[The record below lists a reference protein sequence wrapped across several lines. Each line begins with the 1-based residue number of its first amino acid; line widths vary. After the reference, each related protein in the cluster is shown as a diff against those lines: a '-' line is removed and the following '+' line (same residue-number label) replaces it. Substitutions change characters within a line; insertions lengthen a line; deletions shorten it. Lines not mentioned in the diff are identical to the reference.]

1 MSSLYLPYFIGIII
15 LHFFL
20 QKKKMN
26 DNKISEKQSDSPS
39 VETRVLLIKKKNWIE
54 EGQLRTQCS
63 TLVKEN
69 EPPSAIY
76 VHI

>member
-1 MSSLYLPYFIGIII
+1 
-15 LHFFL
+15 
-20 QKKKMN
+20 MN
-26 DNKISEKQSDSPS
+26 DNKISDKQSDSPS